1 MTIHTFLLILFIGS
15 SIGFAYHII
24 RGGGL
29 GRLVLYWFTAF
40 SSFLLG
46 HLLGEWLH
54 WQFFRIGMLN
64 LFPALLATS
73 LSLLLTTVLIGPERK
88 DPPRRRGRSRRDPE
102 V

>member
-1 MTIHTFLLILFIGS
+1 MTVHTFLLILLIGS
-15 SIGFAYHII
+15 SFGFGYHII

-29 GRLVLYWFTAF
+29 GRLALYWFTAC

-46 HLLGEWLH
+46 HLLGEWLN

-73 LSLLLTTVLIGPERK
+73 LSLLLTSVLIGPERK
-88 DPPRRRGRSRRDPE
+88 GPPRRRGKSR
-102 V
+102 